1 MKPTAFVVTV
11 ALAALLMGC
20 SKPTVQ
26 ATYVPFEKY
35 AGLTCAQLTIALDRA
50 QGRLEEASRE
60 PDPDVKADAVG
71 SLVAGYGKLRGE
83 QTKVSAARGDID
95 AISVAQIRMRCK
107 GF

>member
-1 MKPTAFVVTV
+1 MNPTAFLVTV
-11 ALAALLMGC
+11 ALAGLLAGC

-26 ATYVPFEKY
+26 ATYVPYEKY

-50 QGRLEEASRE
+50 QGRLEDANRE
-60 PDPDVKADAVG
+60 PDPDAKADAVG
-71 SLVAGYGKLRGE
+71 SLVAGYGKLRGS